1 MRLEC
6 IVLYSESQVVVISS
20 FGAYASG
27 EKRLRQLANV
37 PLSPTETRQNG
48 EFQIQYVSE
57 RLENREA
64 ASPV

>member
-6 IVLYSESQVVVISS
+6 IVSYSESQVVVISS
-20 FGAYASG
+20 FRAYASG

-37 PLSPTETRQNG
+37 PLSSTETRRNG
-48 EFQIQYVSE
+48 KFQIQYASE

-64 ASPV
+64 APPM